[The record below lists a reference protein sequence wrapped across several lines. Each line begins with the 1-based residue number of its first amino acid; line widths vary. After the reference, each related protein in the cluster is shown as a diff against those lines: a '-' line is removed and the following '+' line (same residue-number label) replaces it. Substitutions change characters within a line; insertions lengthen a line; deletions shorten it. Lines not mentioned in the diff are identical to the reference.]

1 MSVELSVVVPAHN
14 EAGNI
19 AQLALEV
26 SAALT
31 GCSFELLVIDD
42 GSSDDTATEALR
54 LRSSVPQLRLLR
66 HEERRGQSAALISGV
81 IAARAPWIATLDGDC
96 QNDPRDITVLVSA
109 RDAARDPALR
119 LIMGQRVA
127 RRDTPWRRLQSRVA
141 NGVRGW
147 LLNDGTPDTGCGIKL
162 FHRETFLAVPR
173 FNHMHRFLPALFQRE
188 GSQVLSVPV
197 NHRPRHAGRS
207 KYGMLGRL
215 AAGLLDLAGVMWLIH
230 RRCHA
235 SVRELTEIGAVHP
248 SAAQPDL
255 QAEEAQP
262 AQRVWETQ
270 VRRSG

>member
-31 GCSFELLVIDD
+31 DHSFELILIDD
-42 GSSDDTATEALR
+42 GSSDDTAAEALR

-66 HEERRGQSAALISGV
+66 HPQRRGQSAALVSGV
-81 IAARAPWIATLDGDC
+81 MAARAPWIATLDGDC
-96 QNDPRDITVLVSA
+96 QNDPRDITVLVAA
-109 RDAARDPALR
+109 RDAAANPDLR
-119 LIMGQRVA
+119 LIMGQRVT
-127 RRDTPWRRLQSRVA
+127 RRDTPWRRLQSKVA

-162 FHRETFLAVPR
+162 FHRDTFMAVPR

-188 GSQVLSVPV
+188 GSQVISVPV
-197 NHRPRHAGRS
+197 NHRPRHSGRS

-215 AAGLLDLAGVMWLIH
+215 TAGIIDLAGVMWLIR
-230 RRCHA
+230 RRCHS
-235 SVRELTEIGAVHP
+235 SVRELTEPAALVNS
-248 SAAQPDL
+248 SAPAPVGDPHW
-255 QAEEAQP
+255 EAK
-262 AQRVWETQ
+262 
-270 VRRSG
+270 VRRSGS